1 MSRPGR
7 LAQIATPTRSRSEL
21 ASDRP
26 GKLLRLAGLALILPM
41 IACFWQSPAFAQE
54 QSSLPEAS
62 AVSLSLTP
70 ASQATQSGLATWA
83 RLLAL
88 NADSPVMHARTL
100 FIPSDEAFR
109 HLPGETL
116 AILMNPESIRERER
130 LLERGASAEPVSI
143 NEIAGRRVQLTTLD
157 GGLLTIDATNGE
169 TDVGDAEV
177 IAVQALDDGR
187 VIFVLDDIFT
197 DSLPE
202 K

>member
-7 LAQIATPTRSRSEL
+7 LAQIATPTRPRSEL

-41 IACFWQSPAFAQE
+41 IACFWQSSAFAQE

-100 FIPSDEAFR
+100 FIPSDNAFR
-109 HLPGETL
+109 YLPGETL
-116 AILMNPESIRERER
+116 TIL
-130 LLERGASAEPVSI
+130 L
-143 NEIAGRRVQLTTLD
+143 
-157 GGLLTIDATNGE
+157 
-169 TDVGDAEV
+169 
-177 IAVQALDDGR
+177 
-187 VIFVLDDIFT
+187 
-197 DSLPE
+197 
-202 K
+202 

>member
-21 ASDRP
+21 ASERP
-26 GKLLRLAGLALILPM
+26 GKLLRLAGLALILPV
-41 IACFWQSPAFAQE
+41 IACFWRSSAFAQE

-62 AVSLSLTP
+62 AVSLSQVP
-70 ASQATQSGLATWA
+70 ASRTAQSGLATWA

-100 FIPSDEAFR
+100 FIPSDEAFG

-116 AILMNPESIRERER
+116 AILMYPESIKERER
-130 LLERGASAEPVSI
+130 LLERGASAEPMSI
-143 NEIAGRRVQLTTLD
+143 NEIAGRRVQLRRLD
-157 GGLLTIDATNGE
+157 GGLLTIDATSGE
-169 TDVGDAEV
+169 TDVGDAEA
-177 IAVQALDDGR
+177 IAVQTLDDGR